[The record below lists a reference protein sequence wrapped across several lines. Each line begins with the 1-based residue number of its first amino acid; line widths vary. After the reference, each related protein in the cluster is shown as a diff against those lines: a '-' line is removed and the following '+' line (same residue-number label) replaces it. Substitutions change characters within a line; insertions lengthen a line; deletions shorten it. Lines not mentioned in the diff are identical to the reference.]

1 MNVLA
6 PTLLVA
12 IFLASSN
19 AVCSQVSNVVLSSN
33 YSLSWSEASNPH
45 NCTISNYVVEVLDD
59 EDSATIFQVQTVKN
73 ILHYNFNFLDMC
85 KSYSF
90 NVHALTSDFVLGPAD
105 SYSAT
110 TEPLDS
116 ANLTLAYVELDET
129 EGSDDVME
137 VSWDLASDEASR
149 CVTSYRVSY
158 WDERNKPQEQ
168 FVSAK
173 SFAFEEEAACR
184 NYSLQVSAII
194 GNPDIEGPALTAVF
208 PGHSKVPDVPTSAN
222 VSPTSN
228 SATMIWKLEAYE
240 KNLCT
245 MLALNVRTLGAPNDE
260 TNLRILVTD
269 NLLRPDVIVT
279 LTGLSANTVY
289 TSYVNAE
296 NIAGTSKDVTVMF
309 QTTDELK
316 NEATPQGGATHS
328 LGYKETSR
336 NELKEAKQRQS
347 LWKAELVKGP
357 ERRQNKWRPPKEKIL
372 IVNLSRLFDCFQST
386 AEGEAAAAQDEAA
399 APAAEAAGE
408 DEYLDP
414 DKLLLFKHWIRPRF
428 LPYKYLTDYRRNYYD
443 DVIDYLDK
451 RCRGIFRDIPVAQTW
466 GERVLRT
473 YTKNSNQAEIFRQ
486 KLQDRKLIEETRFSG
501 KFQLHHSKS
510 YINTRY
516 SSILPKY
523 LQYKCIYDY
532 RRSYYDD
539 VLEAI
544 ESRRKGYR
552 RRIPRPQT
560 WAERVLRT
568 SSDPLHRLESFD
580 AFLED
585 VKLVTRSEI
594 SGRIYSSQV
603 ASNFNRRYTEK
614 INF

>member
-1 MNVLA
+1 MKVFA

-19 AVCSQVSNVVLSSN
+19 AVCIPGQVSNVVLSSN

-279 LTGLSANTVY
+279 LTRLSANTVY

-309 QTTDELK
+309 QTTDE
-316 NEATPQGGATHS
+316 
-328 LGYKETSR
+328 
-336 NELKEAKQRQS
+336 
-347 LWKAELVKGP
+347 
-357 ERRQNKWRPPKEKIL
+357 
-372 IVNLSRLFDCFQST
+372 
-386 AEGEAAAAQDEAA
+386 
-399 APAAEAAGE
+399 
-408 DEYLDP
+408 
-414 DKLLLFKHWIRPRF
+414 
-428 LPYKYLTDYRRNYYD
+428 
-443 DVIDYLDK
+443 
-451 RCRGIFRDIPVAQTW
+451 
-466 GERVLRT
+466 
-473 YTKNSNQAEIFRQ
+473 
-486 KLQDRKLIEETRFSG
+486 
-501 KFQLHHSKS
+501 
-510 YINTRY
+510 
-516 SSILPKY
+516 
-523 LQYKCIYDY
+523 
-532 RRSYYDD
+532 
-539 VLEAI
+539 
-544 ESRRKGYR
+544 
-552 RRIPRPQT
+552 
-560 WAERVLRT
+560 
-568 SSDPLHRLESFD
+568 
-580 AFLED
+580 
-585 VKLVTRSEI
+585 
-594 SGRIYSSQV
+594 
-603 ASNFNRRYTEK
+603 
-614 INF
+614 